1 MNKTKKICWI
11 GLGLLCVGIGAVGV
25 VLPVLPTTS
34 TKLYKRH
41 LEDFEKDRSM
51 TLKTKLCILI
61 PVTAML
67 LAVIVLTKNLHV
79 RIFIAVLIVVK
90 YVYFIVGIE
99 TITEEEKLM
108 RSDKRKKESE
118 QFGVGEY
125 EKEI

>member
-1 MNKTKKICWI
+1 M
-11 GLGLLCVGIGAVGV
+11 
-25 VLPVLPTTS
+25 
-34 TKLYKRH
+34 
-41 LEDFEKDRSM
+41 
-51 TLKTKLCILI
+51 CILLS
-61 PVTAML
+61 VTALL
-67 LAVIVLTKNLHV
+67 LAGIVLTKNLHV